1 MREREPPPVQRF
13 ADRVLCHRTQGYM
26 VCDSTSPTGELP
38 MFTRAIVSTDLGP
51 TSEATISSAAAL
63 GALGVRY
70 AVLVYVMDLDRA
82 PSAADDEMFA
92 RQISSLESAGIR
104 VSVET
109 PLGYAPHAIVDM
121 AERHAAGLVVMGT
134 RGQGLFHAGFSG
146 SVSSDV
152 IRLSPVP
159 VLLTPYA
166 GVTTADE
173 GTYARRGVL
182 SSVLVPTDFSLAADR
197 TFDLICALA
206 PAGIERLSIVHVIQ
220 STFEALRGGTEC
232 TARDRLSALA
242 TRARDAGVPE
252 VDTEVVVG
260 DPTGVVAQL
269 AAAGVHSMIALAPRC
284 LDAID
289 QQFGSVTNAV
299 IQESTIPLLLTTAR
313 RGT

>member
-1 MREREPPPVQRF
+1 
-13 ADRVLCHRTQGYM
+13 
-26 VCDSTSPTGELP
+26 
-38 MFTRAIVSTDLGP
+38 MFTRAIVSTDLGAA
-51 TSEATISSAAAL
+51 SETTISVAAAL

-92 RQISSLESAGIR
+92 RQISSLESAGIH

-109 PLGYAPHAIVDM
+109 PLGYAPHAIVDT

-159 VLLTPYA
+159 VLLVPYA
-166 GVTTADE
+166 GATAAD
-173 GTYARRGVL
+173 GGADACRRML
-182 SSVLVPTDFSLAADR
+182 SSVLVPTDFSPAADR
-197 TFDLICALA
+197 TFELICALA
-206 PAGIERLSIVHVIQ
+206 PTRIERLTIVHVIQ
-220 STFEALRGGTEC
+220 STFEALRGGAEGA
-232 TARDRLSALA
+232 ARERLSALA
-242 TRARDAGVPE
+242 ARARDAGVRKA
-252 VDTEVVVG
+252 DIEVVIG
-260 DPTGVVAQL
+260 DPPGVVATL
-269 AAAGVHSMIALAPRC
+269 AASGTHSMIALAPRC

-299 IQESTIPLLLTTAR
+299 IQESTIPLLLAPAR
-313 RGT
+313 CSA